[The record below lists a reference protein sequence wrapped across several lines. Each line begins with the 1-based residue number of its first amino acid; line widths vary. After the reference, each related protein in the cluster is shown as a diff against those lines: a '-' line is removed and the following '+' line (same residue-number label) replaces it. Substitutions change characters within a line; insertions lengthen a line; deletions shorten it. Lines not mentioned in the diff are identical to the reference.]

1 MEQASSGDHMGE
13 GHGPMHDPE
22 ETRFTSDALDLDA
35 ALWVRGVDY
44 LSGWREA
51 TDAARSLADALETA
65 GVTAADIQLR
75 ADTGPDGSGIVSLKC
90 SPEVARTVAR
100 LVG

>member
-1 MEQASSGDHMGE
+1 
-13 GHGPMHDPE
+13 MHNPE
-22 ETRFTSDALDLDA
+22 ETGFTSDGLDLDA
-35 ALWVRGVDY
+35 MLWVRGVDY

-51 TDAARSLADALETA
+51 RDAARVLTDALEAA
-65 GVTAADIQLR
+65 GVKAADIQLR

-90 SPEVARTVAR
+90 SPEVAQRVAR

>member
-1 MEQASSGDHMGE
+1 MY
-13 GHGPMHDPE
+13 DPE
-22 ETRFTSDALDLDA
+22 ETGFTSDGLDLDV

-51 TDAARSLADALETA
+51 TDAARELTDALEAA
-65 GVTAADIQLR
+65 GMEAADIQLR
-75 ADTGPDGSGIVSLKC
+75 ADTGPDGSGVVSLKC
-90 SPEVARTVAR
+90 SPEVARKVAR

>member
-1 MEQASSGDHMGE
+1 
-13 GHGPMHDPE
+13 MHDPE
-22 ETRFTSDALDLDA
+22 ETGFTSDGLDLDA
-35 ALWVRGVDY
+35 MLWVRGVDY

-51 TDAARSLADALETA
+51 RDAARVLTDALEAA
-65 GVTAADIQLR
+65 GVKAADIQLR

-90 SPEVARTVAR
+90 SPEVAQRVAR

>member
-1 MEQASSGDHMGE
+1 
-13 GHGPMHDPE
+13 MHDPE
-22 ETRFTSDALDLDA
+22 ETGFTSDGLDLDA

-51 TDAARSLADALETA
+51 TDAARELADALEAA
-65 GVTAADIQLR
+65 GVEAADIQLR
-75 ADTGPDGSGIVSLKC
+75 ADTDPDGSGAVTLKC
-90 SPEVARTVAR
+90 SPEVARKVAR